1 MSFTLLCRH
10 DLLSVV
16 REAGSTLMNGLN
28 ALAVRPFE
36 TRSASA
42 VAFLMMLSVDVVRG
56 MQKQNSAV
64 TRVRGQ
70 GMTLTLNSVM
80 G

>member
-1 MSFTLLCRH
+1 
-10 DLLSVV
+10 
-16 REAGSTLMNGLN
+16 MNGLN
-28 ALAVRPFE
+28 ALAVRPSE

-42 VAFLMMLSVDVVRG
+42 VACLMMLSVDARG